1 MKALLALEDGRTFEC
16 RSFTGSGESFGEVV
30 FNTSMSGYQ
39 EVLTD
44 PSYRGQ
50 MVVMTYPLI
59 GNYGVNP
66 DDVESDRI
74 HVSAFIMR
82 EYQAFPSNFH
92 STQTLQKYLRSQNI
106 LGIDSLDTRALTRHI
121 RTAGAMRAV
130 ISTEDLDPE
139 SLVARAKQ
147 SPKME
152 GRDLASAVTT
162 EQPYFWDNNQRL
174 FVDKEVLLNNAIW
187 RHRDSRLAVVAFDFG
202 VKYNILRCLENVG
215 CEVLVVPAAT
225 SAETVRQLSPDGIFL
240 SNGPGD
246 PEPVDYAVDTIKG
259 LLGYKPIF
267 GICLGIQL
275 LGRALG
281 GKTYKLKFGHHGS
294 NQPVQNLST
303 RRVEVTSQNHGFA
316 VDQKTLDPD
325 QVEVTHINLN
335 DNTVEG
341 FRHKEYPMFAVQY
354 HPEAAP
360 GPNDANYL
368 FSNFVALMKENN

>member
-1 MKALLALEDGRTFEC
+1 
-16 RSFTGSGESFGEVV
+16 
-30 FNTSMSGYQ
+30 
-39 EVLTD
+39 
-44 PSYRGQ
+44 
-50 MVVMTYPLI
+50 
-59 GNYGVNP
+59 
-66 DDVESDRI
+66 
-74 HVSAFIMR
+74 MR
-82 EYQAFPSNFH
+82 EYQAFPSNFQ
-92 STQTLQKYLRSQNI
+92 STQTLEQYLRAQNI

-130 ISTEDLDPE
+130 ISTEDLDPD

-152 GRDLASAVTT
+152 GQDLASSVTT
-162 EQPYFWDNNQRL
+162 EHPYFWENDQRT
-174 FVDKEVLLNNAIW
+174 FVEKETLLDRNIW
-187 RHRDSRLAVVAFDFG
+187 QHQDSRLSVVAFDFG
-202 VKYNILRCLENVG
+202 VKYNILRCLEKVG
-215 CEVLVVPAAT
+215 CEVLVVPAQT

-246 PEPVDYAVDTIKG
+246 PEPIDYAVDTIKG

-281 GKTYKLKFGHHGS
+281 GQTYKLKFGHHGS

-303 RRVEVTSQNHGFA
+303 QRVEVTSQNHGFA
-316 VDQKTLDPD
+316 VDQKSLDPD
-325 QVEVTHINLN
+325 RVEVTHINLN
-335 DNTVEG
+335 DKTVEG

-360 GPNDANYL
+360 GPHDANYL
-368 FSNFVALMKENN
+368 FCNFVELMKEKK

>member
-16 RSFTGSGESFGEVV
+16 RSFTGPGESFGEVV

-66 DDVESDRI
+66 HDVESDRI

-82 EYQAFPSNFH
+82 EYQAFPSNFQ
-92 STQTLQKYLRSQNI
+92 STQTLEEYLRAQNI

-152 GRDLASAVTT
+152 GQDLASSVTT
-162 EQPYFWDNNQRL
+162 EQPYFWENDQRT
-174 FVDKEVLLNNAIW
+174 FVEKDTVLDRHIW
-187 RHRDSRLAVVAFDFG
+187 QHRDSRLAVVAFDFG
-202 VKYNILRCLENVG
+202 VKYNILRCLEKVG
-215 CEVLVVPAAT
+215 CEVLVVPAQT

-246 PEPVDYAVDTIKG
+246 PEPVDYAVETIKD
-259 LLGYKPIF
+259 LLGYKPMF

-281 GKTYKLKFGHHGS
+281 GQTYKLKFGHHGS

-316 VDQKTLDPD
+316 VDQESLDPD
-325 QVEVTHINLN
+325 LVEVTHINLN

-341 FRHKEYPMFAVQY
+341 FCHKKYPMFAVQY

-368 FSNFVALMKENN
+368 FCNFVELMKEKK

>member
-16 RSFTGSGESFGEVV
+16 RSFTGPGESFGEVV

-82 EYQAFPSNFH
+82 EYQAFPSNFR
-92 STQTLQKYLRSQNI
+92 STQTLQQYLSAQNI

-121 RTAGAMRAV
+121 RTVGAMRAV
-130 ISTEDLDPE
+130 ISTQDLDPE

-152 GRDLASAVTT
+152 GQDLASSVTT
-162 EQPYFWDNNQRL
+162 EQPYFWENDQRM
-174 FVDKEVLLNNAIW
+174 FVEKESVLDRNIW
-187 RHRDSRLAVVAFDFG
+187 QHRGSRLAVVAFDFG
-202 VKYNILRCLENVG
+202 VKYNILRCLEEVG
-215 CEVLVVPAAT
+215 CEVLVVPAQT
-225 SAETVRQLSPDGIFL
+225 SAESVRALAPDGIFL

-246 PEPVDYAVDTIKG
+246 PEPVDYAVDTIKD
-259 LLGYKPIF
+259 LLGYKPMF

-281 GKTYKLKFGHHGS
+281 GQTYKLKFGHHGS

-316 VDQKTLDPD
+316 VDQKSLDPD

-368 FSNFVALMKENN
+368 FCNFVELMKENK